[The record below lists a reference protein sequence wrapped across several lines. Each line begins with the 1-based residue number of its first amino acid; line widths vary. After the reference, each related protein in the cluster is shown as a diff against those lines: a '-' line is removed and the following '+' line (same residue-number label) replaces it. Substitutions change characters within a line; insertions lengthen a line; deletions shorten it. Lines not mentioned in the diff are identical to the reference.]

1 MKRLF
6 DILVS
11 SFSLLFFSPIFLIIF
26 LLVRFESK
34 GSAIFKQVRNGKNMK
49 TFHMY
54 KFRSMKIHDESEYV
68 QTKINDSR
76 VTKIGSFLRKTSID
90 ELPQLINILKGD
102 MSLVGPRPHAIA
114 IDDKY
119 RSKFKNY
126 EKRYNVKPGLTGLA
140 QIKGFRGGDD
150 FESMNKR
157 TKYDLYYVENNS
169 LLGDLVI
176 IIKTIPSLFK
186 KGIY

>member
-1 MKRLF
+1 
-6 DILVS
+6 
-11 SFSLLFFSPIFLIIF
+11 
-26 LLVRFESK
+26 
-34 GSAIFKQVRNGKNMK
+34 
-49 TFHMY
+49 
-54 KFRSMKIHDESEYV
+54 
-68 QTKINDSR
+68 
-76 VTKIGSFLRKTSID
+76 
-90 ELPQLINILKGD
+90 

-114 IDDKY
+114 IDDKF